1 MFQASPKGDEDPM
14 SKRAT
19 YIALA
24 LAGGALGA
32 TVALLAAPAPGTET
46 RRRISRWLNDGGSS
60 RFGGER
66 HALDEFRPYYNEG
79 VDLLADVVNG

>member
-1 MFQASPKGDEDPM
+1 M

-19 YIALA
+19 YLALA

-32 TVALLAAPAPGTET
+32 TVALLAAPAPGVET
-46 RRRISRWLNDGGSS
+46 RRRISRWINDGHGY
-60 RFGGER
+60 RPGGER
-66 HALDEFRPYYNEG
+66 HALDGFRAYYNEG

>member
-1 MFQASPKGDEDPM
+1 M

-32 TVALLAAPAPGTET
+32 TVALLAAPALGVET
-46 RRRISRWLNDGGSS
+46 RRRMSRWINDGQGY
-60 RFGGER
+60 RRGGER
-66 HALDEFRPYYNEG
+66 HPLDGFSAYYNEG
-79 VDLLADVVNG
+79 ADLLADVVNG

>member
-1 MFQASPKGDEDPM
+1 M
-14 SKRAT
+14 SKQAT

-32 TVALLAAPAPGTET
+32 AVALLAAPAPGAET
-46 RRRISRWLNDGGSS
+46 RRRISHWLNEGKGQGF
-60 RFGGER
+60 RGER
-66 HALDEFRPYYNEG
+66 HALDGFRAYYNEG

>member
-1 MFQASPKGDEDPM
+1 M

-32 TVALLAAPAPGTET
+32 TVALLAAPAPGIET
-46 RRRISRWLNDGGSS
+46 RRRISRWFNDEQD
-60 RFGGER
+60 RRLGEER
-66 HALDEFRPYYNEG
+66 QALDEFRAYYNEG